1 MEFLFAMGLT
11 RRVSLVISSLL
22 FFFQFSF
29 SLGFTSVP
37 DSTKKVIRKQKKE
50 QKIKAGKTIITPVGA
65 PAYTPELGLLVAGG
79 VLASFRFSKT
89 DTNLPRSTLPAT
101 IGVSTTGAIVIQ
113 ARLNA
118 FFWHDK
124 IRLNAELWHKNM
136 PDHYWGVGYNSA
148 QAIEKGANTT
158 RYHRSWY
165 WFNPELLYQFKKSW
179 FIGGAYDLNYTY
191 ATEFTQY
198 HLSDEDI
205 KRSGTEFLNSG
216 MGITFLYDTRDVP
229 VNAYNGIFL
238 GLRTKF
244 YRQFMG
250 SDFEYQN
257 VQIDLRKYFTLNPKG
272 RVLALQSKGNFTAGD
287 TPFTELPQLGSPF
300 DLRGYY
306 WGWYRD
312 NNSVFILAEYRH
324 KFKKIKSS
332 EWSKMGGVVWVGIGS
347 VSPTW
352 NNYTYW
358 LPNAGIGFRYE
369 LQPRLNLR
377 IDFGVGYNST
387 GFYFNFNEAF

>member
-1 MEFLFAMGLT
+1 
-11 RRVSLVISSLL
+11 
-22 FFFQFSF
+22 
-29 SLGFTSVP
+29 VP